1 MQILTANRLD
11 DGAVVYLAPDGQW
24 REAPG
29 QALIVSGPDAAK
41 AAEAAGLQAEAARL
55 VVGSYLMD
63 VVADAGAP
71 RPKSMRE
78 RIRAAGPSVRLDLGK
93 QAA

>member
-1 MQILTANRLD
+1 MQILTANRLG

-24 REAPG
+24 VEAPG
-29 QALIVSGPDAAK
+29 KALAISSPEAAR
-41 AAEAAGLQAEAARL
+41 AAEAVGLQAEAVRL

-63 VVADAGAP
+63 VVTEAGVL